1 MDRSLVRYD
10 ARMKRAV
17 TRVWWCWFKQGNI
30 GLYLVGCSKGEENM
44 THTSGGSN
52 STWGAFT
59 PVMPAFIRLIAGVI
73 VLVII
78 EAVVLGFPGITQNI
92 SGSTISIANIAVFM
106 IGLVVAF
113 IVFKFGTQLAKAVSD
128 AYKNYQTYVP
138 LLAYIFQIIA
148 IVILY
153 SVSSGIATQYF
164 TSAPWAYPLIFLLI
178 ALLPTLR
185 VVVNLVHALDNS
197 SGTKHSTNN

>member
-1 MDRSLVRYD
+1 
-10 ARMKRAV
+10 
-17 TRVWWCWFKQGNI
+17 
-30 GLYLVGCSKGEENM
+30 M
-44 THTSGGSN
+44 TNTSSGSN

-78 EAVVLGFPGITQNI
+78 EAVVLGFPGIGQNI
-92 SGSTISIANIAVFM
+92 SGSSISIANIAVF
-106 IGLVVAF
+106 
-113 IVFKFGTQLAKAVSD
+113 KFGTQLSKAVSD
-128 AYKNYQTYVP
+128 AYKNYQTLVP

-153 SVSSGIATQYF
+153 SVSSGIASQYF

-185 VVVNLVHALDNS
+185 VVVNLVHALDGQS
-197 SGTKHSTNN
+197 ATKHSQNN

>member
-1 MDRSLVRYD
+1 MSNTPR
-10 ARMKRAV
+10 
-17 TRVWWCWFKQGNI
+17 
-30 GLYLVGCSKGEENM
+30 
-44 THTSGGSN
+44 GSN
-52 STWGAFT
+52 STSGAFT
-59 PVMPAFIRLIAGVI
+59 RVMPAFIRLIAGVI

-78 EAVVLGFPGITQNI
+78 EAVVLGFPGIGQNI
-92 SGSTISIANIAVFM
+92 SGSSISIANIAVFM
-106 IGLVVAF
+106 IGLVVAL
-113 IVFKFGTQLAKAVSD
+113 IVFKFGTQLSKAVSD

-138 LLAYIFQIIA
+138 LLAYIFQILA

-153 SVSSGIATQYF
+153 SVSRGIATQYF

>member
-1 MDRSLVRYD
+1 VSFNTAISSPNGHRIS
-10 ARMKRAV
+10 
-17 TRVWWCWFKQGNI
+17 N
-30 GLYLVGCSKGEENM
+30 SEENM
-44 THTSGGSN
+44 TNTQSGSN

-78 EAVVLGFPGITQNI
+78 EAVVLGFPGIGQNI
-92 SGSTISIANIAVFM
+92 SGSSISIASIAIFC
-106 IGLVVAF
+106 IGIVVAF
-113 IVFKFGTQLAKAVSD
+113 IVFKFGTQLSKAVSD
-128 AYKNYQTYVP
+128 AYKNYQTWVP

-153 SVSSGIATQYF
+153 SVSSGIAMQYF

-185 VVVNLVHALDNS
+185 VVVNLVHALEGS
-197 SGTKHSTNN
+197 STQKHSTNNN

>member
-1 MDRSLVRYD
+1 LVS
-10 ARMKRAV
+10 
-17 TRVWWCWFKQGNI
+17 
-30 GLYLVGCSKGEENM
+30 CSNSEENM
-44 THTSGGSN
+44 TNTSSGSN

-128 AYKNYQTYVP
+128 AYKNYQTWVP

>member
-1 MDRSLVRYD
+1 VGFDTAISSS
-10 ARMKRAV
+10 
-17 TRVWWCWFKQGNI
+17 VWDM
-30 GLYLVGCSKGEENM
+30 LSYSEENM
-44 THTSGGSN
+44 TNTSSGSN

-78 EAVVLGFPGITQNI
+78 EAVVLGFPGIGQPI

-106 IGLVVAF
+106 IGLVVAL
-113 IVFKFGTQLAKAVSD
+113 IVFKFGTQLSKAVSD
-128 AYKNYQTYVP
+128 AYKSYQSWVP
-138 LLAYIFQIIA
+138 LLAYIFQISA

-153 SVSSGIATQYF
+153 YVSNGIASQYF

-178 ALLPTLR
+178 ALIPTLR
-185 VVVNLVHALDNS
+185 VVVNLVHALEGPS
-197 SGTKHSTNN
+197 ASKHSTNN

>member
-1 MDRSLVRYD
+1 
-10 ARMKRAV
+10 MKKAV
-17 TRVWWCWFKQGNI
+17 TRTWWYGFQQGNI
-30 GLYLVGCSKGEENM
+30 GWHLVRWSNSEENM
-44 THTSGGSN
+44 TNTSSGSN

-78 EAVVLGFPGITQNI
+78 EAVVLGFPGIGQNI

-106 IGLVVAF
+106 IGLVVAL
-113 IVFKFGTQLAKAVSD
+113 IVFKFGTQLSKAVSD
-128 AYKNYQTYVP
+128 AYKNYQTWVP

>member
-1 MDRSLVRYD
+1 
-10 ARMKRAV
+10 
-17 TRVWWCWFKQGNI
+17 
-30 GLYLVGCSKGEENM
+30 
-44 THTSGGSN
+44 
-52 STWGAFT
+52 
-59 PVMPAFIRLIAGVI
+59 
-73 VLVII
+73 
-78 EAVVLGFPGITQNI
+78 
-92 SGSTISIANIAVFM
+92 M

-113 IVFKFGTQLAKAVSD
+113 IVFKFGTQLSKAVSD
-128 AYKNYQTYVP
+128 AYKNYETWVP

-153 SVSSGIATQYF
+153 SVSSGIASQYF